1 MIYDNSKVRRQDR
14 LLDDAEALE
23 LLRDGEYGVMSMTDG
38 EGRAYGVPLNYV
50 WDGKD
55 CIYIHCAP
63 SGRKLSCI
71 DRNKEVSFCVV
82 GHTGVVPEKFTTN
95 YESIILECN
104 ADTGLNEEERMDA
117 LRMFLEKYSPH
128 CLSTGLKY
136 AEKSF
141 HRTQIIRLEIK
152 TFSGKRK
159 KVANFADN
167 NTKRQ

>member
-82 GHTGVVPEKFTTN
+82 G
-95 YESIILECN
+95 ESIILECN

-141 HRTQIIRLEIK
+141 HRTQIIRLGIK

-159 KVANFADN
+159 KVSNFADN